1 MSNSVKAIKEQ
12 GIIKGYTTVYDPDM
26 LGYYPLCLRNSASS
40 GQDLSEMGRKI
51 SENKSISLVMKVSG
65 ECEILALAMCEDRES
80 AVDILNEL
88 GQTPRISKIES
99 NVVLETIK
107 IGGVSLRTE

>member
-1 MSNSVKAIKEQ
+1 
-12 GIIKGYTTVYDPDM
+12 
-26 LGYYPLCLRNSASS
+26 
-40 GQDLSEMGRKI
+40 
-51 SENKSISLVMKVSG
+51 
-65 ECEILALAMCEDRES
+65 MCEDRES